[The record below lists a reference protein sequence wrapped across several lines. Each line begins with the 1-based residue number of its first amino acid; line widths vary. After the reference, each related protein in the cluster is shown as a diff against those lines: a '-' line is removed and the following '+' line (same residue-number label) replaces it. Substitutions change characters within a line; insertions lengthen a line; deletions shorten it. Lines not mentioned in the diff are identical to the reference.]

1 MSAGW
6 KWAIGVA
13 LAASILWALTAY
25 AGAVAEANIYGSQ
38 VEKLK
43 GTLVG
48 VEADTVRLSA
58 QLRLV
63 DEENAKRTERDS
75 LRILELEDS
84 TVVLGKNLDSLRVA
98 EQKHAEGLEGALSVL
113 AERLG
118 PEDLPYLRHVVDAQ
132 HWLFAALREQ
142 VKVKDRQIALR
153 VEEIGIVRTD
163 LRDEVKARRAADVL
177 ADGLRTQITVQV
189 QIIETQGL
197 EISSLRS
204 AVAPSI
210 VARVGQNL
218 KMIGL
223 AATATTLV
231 LFIVR

>member
-48 VEADTVRLSA
+48 VEADTIRLSA
-58 QLRLV
+58 QLRLI
-63 DEENAKRTERDS
+63 DEANAKRSERDS
-75 LRILELEDS
+75 LRILVLEDS
-84 TVVLGKNLDSLRVA
+84 TVVLGKNLDSLRAA

-132 HWLFAALREQ
+132 GTLYATLRDQ
-142 VKVKDRQIALR
+142 LAVKDDEIANR
-153 VEEIGIVRTD
+153 VEEIGIVR
-163 LRDEVKARRAADVL
+163 LARNRAVEGRRAADVL
-177 ADGLRTQITVQV
+177 ADGLREQIKTQVE
-189 QIIETQGL
+189 IIGTQAF

-204 AVAPSI
+204 AI
-210 VARVGQNL
+210 VPGIIARVGQNL
-218 KMIGL
+218 KLIGL
-223 AATATTLV
+223 TATATTLV

>member
-13 LAASILWALTAY
+13 LAASILWALTLY

-48 VEADTVRLSA
+48 VEADTVRLST

-63 DEENAKRTERDS
+63 DEENAKRAERDS
-75 LRILELEDS
+75 LRILVLEDS
-84 TVVLGKNLDSLRVA
+84 TIVLGANLDSLRAA
-98 EQKHAEGLEGALSVL
+98 EQKHAEGLDGALSVL
-113 AERLG
+113 AKRLR

-132 HWLFAALREQ
+132 GTLYATLRDQ
-142 VKVKDRQIALR
+142 LAVKDDEIANR
-153 VEEIGIVRTD
+153 VEEIGIVR
-163 LRDEVKARRAADVL
+163 LARNRAVEGRRAADVL
-177 ADGLRTQITVQV
+177 ADGLREQIKTQVE
-189 QIIETQGL
+189 IIGTQAFET
-197 EISSLRS
+197 SSLRS
-204 AVAPSI
+204 AI
-210 VARVGQNL
+210 VPGIIARVGQNL
-218 KMIGL
+218 KVIGL
-223 AATATTLV
+223 TVTATTLV